1 MNQNCKYCTKT
12 RANILLV
19 FIFIFL
25 LNAAGRAYFD
35 LSFDTV
41 GNVMLL
47 PSVITLTFA
56 TAALIIKFT
65 KFKFSLSNLTKN

>member
-19 FIFIFL
+19 FIILFS
-25 LNAAGRAYFD
+25 LNAMFRAYFN

-41 GNVMLL
+41 GDVMLL
-47 PSVITLTFA
+47 PSAITLIFA
-56 TAALIIKFT
+56 AAALIVKYT
-65 KFKFSLSNLTKN
+65 KFKFSLSNLTRN

>member
-1 MNQNCKYCTKT
+1 MTQNCKYCTKT

-25 LNAAGRAYFD
+25 INAVVRAYFD

-41 GNVMLL
+41 GDVMLI
-47 PSVITLTFA
+47 PSVITLAFA
-56 TAALIIKFT
+56 TAALVIKYT
-65 KFKFSLSNLTKN
+65 KLKFGLTNLMKN

>member
-1 MNQNCKYCTKT
+1 MTQNCKYCTKT

-25 LNAAGRAYFD
+25 LNAVVRAYFD
-35 LSFDTV
+35 LPFDTV
-41 GNVMLL
+41 GDVMLL
-47 PSVITLTFA
+47 PSVITLVFA
-56 TAALIIKFT
+56 TAALLVKYT